1 MGLAKA
7 GFLLLFSGVKI
18 RKWVLQLDGF
28 IKKIDDDGVIEVYPN
43 IYIMTSKFKG
53 LFKGAET
60 YNDFLKIDNE
70 EKGYKRFLDEC
81 KEKGL
86 LN

>member
-1 MGLAKA
+1 MSIRTI
-7 GFLLLFSGVKI
+7 FSEVINDEK
-18 RKWVLQLDGF
+18 
-28 IKKIDDDGVIEVYPN
+28 IEVN
-43 IYIMTSKFKG
+43 KG
-53 LFKGAET
+53 VYVRIDVFERIFEGAKT
-60 YNDFLKIDNE
+60 YNDFIEIDNS